1 MSTLLTPQNLWVLR
15 PLNFILHF
23 LCIRWKQVV
32 KVSPSLSKDMI
43 QAYTP
48 TFLCA
53 RITTKLLLYAS
64 RIKYDLPLLDHDACF
79 SLWQVKMRELFD
91 QDDYE
96 DVLNAFGN
104 KCQVNQAW
112 KPEGERDPRCAVAS
126 HEWCPCWVDLH
137 SKTKRI
143 KIKWDVIINKKKT

>member
-1 MSTLLTPQNLWVLR
+1 
-15 PLNFILHF
+15 
-23 LCIRWKQVV
+23 
-32 KVSPSLSKDMI
+32 MI
-43 QAYTP
+43 QTYMP

-53 RITTKLLLYAS
+53 RITTKLLLYTS

-104 KCQVNQAW
+104 KSQVNQA
-112 KPEGERDPRCAVAS
+112 
-126 HEWCPCWVDLH
+126 
-137 SKTKRI
+137 
-143 KIKWDVIINKKKT
+143 